1 VVDKDD
7 ELRDHLNILVQERIE
22 TVAVIVALSFGA
34 FTILTLLEN
43 KQWDNSVSWWV
54 LSIAYWAVLLGI
66 LFASLSWRT
75 SISVIEQIR
84 KLLARKAEIFPP
96 PPWYSESDKEK
107 AMEQKSGKEPSFIIR
122 FIGRHYV
129 RIWRLMVFVIG
140 GALWISIGFHCGFG
154 NPELLNPV
162 CS

>member
-7 ELRDHLNILVQERIE
+7 ELRDHLNFLVQGRIE

-75 SISVIEQIR
+75 SISETEQFR

-96 PPWYSESDKEK
+96 PPRYSESDKEK
-107 AMEQKSGKEPSFIIR
+107 AMEQGGKEASK
-122 FIGRHYV
+122 
-129 RIWRLMVFVIG
+129 L
-140 GALWISIGFHCGFG
+140 
-154 NPELLNPV
+154 
-162 CS
+162 